1 MVNKS
6 VVKRLCRVFFLL
18 MVLMTGG
25 QSLMAFPIAGGLLSE
40 GMLVSQPE
48 KFSRAAEIEKTAA
61 VENRNTFFGT
71 LGPELSDAGSVRTY
85 SIKVVKKLKDSDW
98 NKVKK
103 SNTAA
108 LDKSNKTLIRPVVGR
123 VSSLFGKRKHPKTK
137 SWHFHSGIDI
147 VARKGTPIMAAMA
160 GKVTYSGWKRGY
172 GMVIIID
179 HGDELETVYAH
190 CSRVSV
196 KTGQMVNVGQRIGSV
211 GSTGVATGSHL
222 HFEVRRGGNV
232 RNPFRYLKN

>member
-1 MVNKS
+1 
-6 VVKRLCRVFFLL
+6 
-18 MVLMTGG
+18 
-25 QSLMAFPIAGGLLSE
+25 MAFPIAGGLLSE

-61 VENRNTFFGT
+61 VEKKNTFFGT

>member
-1 MVNKS
+1 MVNKP
-6 VVKRLCRVFFLL
+6 VVKRLCKAFFFM
-18 MVLMTGG
+18 MVLLTGV
-25 QSLMAFPIAGGLLSE
+25 QNLHAFPVTGGLLSE
-40 GMLVSQPE
+40 GMLICQPE
-48 KFSRAAEIEKTAA
+48 KFSRAGEIEKAPI
-61 VENRNTFFGT
+61 EDKNIFFDT
-71 LGPELSDAGSVRTY
+71 LGPELSDAGSVKTY
-85 SIKVVKKLKDSDW
+85 SLKVVKKLKDSDW

-103 SNTAA
+103 NNTAA
-108 LDKSNKTLIRPVVGR
+108 LDKSNKTLIRPVMGR
-123 VSSLFGKRKHPKTK
+123 ISSLFGKRKHPKTK

-179 HGDELETVYAH
+179 HGDDLETVYAH

-196 KTGQMVNVGQRIGSV
+196 KNGQMVNVGQKIGSV